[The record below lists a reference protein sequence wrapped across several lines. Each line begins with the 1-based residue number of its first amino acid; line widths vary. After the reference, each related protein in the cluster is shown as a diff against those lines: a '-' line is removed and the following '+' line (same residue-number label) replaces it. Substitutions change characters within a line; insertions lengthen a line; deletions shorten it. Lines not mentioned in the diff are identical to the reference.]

1 MDNEFDFI
9 MCFYNVRHVF
19 INILFNYWGDST
31 ESKQIVVLIY
41 KKQNVFFFW
50 SRGNEVCLYI
60 FFFIFWPRA
69 KINVLVISLKV
80 SSLCERECHQDNKIR

>member
-31 ESKQIVVLIY
+31 ESKQIVILIY
-41 KKQNVFFFW
+41 KKQNVFFFG
-50 SRGNEVCLYI
+50 SVVTRYVFIY
-60 FFFIFWPRA
+60 FFSFFGRE
-69 KINVLVISLKV
+69 LK
-80 SSLCERECHQDNKIR
+80 